1 MTHLNIF
8 MYVFFCIIMHLHRIY
23 LLMFG
28 PLLDGID
35 AKTFDWSLLQPSGT
49 SGVPTIIS
57 PATTGNAYTNIS
69 IVMENAI
76 VRMEVMKE
84 TAVLSVQLW
93 TPIVALPIVILKEV
107 VSAARTHKITI
118 NNYFCVSLQ

>member
-1 MTHLNIF
+1 
-8 MYVFFCIIMHLHRIY
+8 MHLHRIY

-49 SGVPTIIS
+49 GGVPTVNS
-57 PATTGNAYTNIS
+57 PAMTTGDASTTVTV
-69 IVMENAI
+69 VMEYAN
-76 VRMEVMKE
+76 VRMEEMKE
-84 TAVLSVQLW
+84 TAVLSVQL
-93 TPIVALPIVILKEV
+93 TAIVALPIVILKEV

-118 NNYFCVSLQ
+118 NNYYCVSLH